1 MMNLSIVCVL
11 TVLSQFHG
19 AQSFVAPSVVSST
32 ASRSDHVMMP
42 WMAADTVSET
52 SDSSTTSTTNLA
64 MPLSWDEMIRQASSA
79 IQEAAAA
86 GQRRQI
92 VRVLLPRDSASG
104 DFGTY
109 LESQANDNKVQ
120 VSLVP
125 PDESWQG
132 GIMQLY
138 RAAAPTAQRMM
149 QALTRHTPGGVPP
162 RIVEDRSVDESGVDG
177 VSYFQ
182 TDDQQ
187 VSCWL
192 QPLQDNV
199 PDILKTTTTKDD
211 DDKTISLL
219 MNPQWRLVDDAL
231 DSASKQEGF
240 LGGLASFLGGKGGAL
255 RQLQDAGYVPVYTL
269 EGYVCRG
276 ANVRLLQVR
285 ESDWHVFCERD
296 DGESFVSVGTAPQ
309 RPTYQQVDE
318 LLNQA
323 DIGFKYARDI
333 GMSPKL

>member
-1 MMNLSIVCVL
+1 
-11 TVLSQFHG
+11 
-19 AQSFVAPSVVSST
+19 
-32 ASRSDHVMMP
+32 
-42 WMAADTVSET
+42 MAADTVSET
-52 SDSSTTSTTNLA
+52 SDSSTTSTTNNNSNNNNLA

-104 DFGTY
+104 DFGIY
-109 LESQANDNKVQ
+109 LESQADNDTVDNI
-120 VSLVP
+120 SLVP

-149 QALTRHTPGGVPP
+149 QALTRNTPGGVPP

-182 TDDQQ
+182 TDDAQ

-199 PDILKTTTTKDD
+199 PDILKTTTTTKDD
-211 DDKTISLL
+211 DDTTISLL